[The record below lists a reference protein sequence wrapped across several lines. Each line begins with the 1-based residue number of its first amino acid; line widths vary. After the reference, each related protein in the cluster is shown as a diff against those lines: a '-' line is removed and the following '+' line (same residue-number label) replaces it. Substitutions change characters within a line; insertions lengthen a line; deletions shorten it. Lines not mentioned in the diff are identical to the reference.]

1 MWKDKNG
8 CISESCVSPTSIIIA
23 EVPLNKD
30 PHCEPAEKK
39 GSTILEHFPL
49 PLGGA
54 TLPLMPPSSPQQH
67 SHPLSLH
74 PLRGKITITK
84 EHSEDYQINI
94 GHGLFVPAS
103 STWSIPPFPHFSLN
117 LSLTRSL
124 WLIRVFTLCPSS
136 SLTASGYRIVEGESL
151 DEQKDMK
158 RKCRGGGCNERFSSL
173 SLRFSWFTVA
183 RKHTHGIYPTNHTVP
198 AELWLQEKRPN
209 LF

>member
-1 MWKDKNG
+1 M
-8 CISESCVSPTSIIIA
+8 SPTPIIIA

-39 GSTILEHFPL
+39 GSTILEHFPP

-103 STWSIPPFPHFSLN
+103 SAWSIPPSPHFSLN

-124 WLIRVFTLCPSS
+124 WLICVFTLCPSS
-136 SLTASGYRIVEGESL
+136 SLTASGYT
-151 DEQKDMK
+151 
-158 RKCRGGGCNERFSSL
+158 RG
-173 SLRFSWFTVA
+173 SWRENRLMNRRT
-183 RKHTHGIYPTNHTVP
+183 
-198 AELWLQEKRPN
+198 
-209 LF
+209 

>member
-8 CISESCVSPTSIIIA
+8 CISENSVSPTPVIIA

-30 PHCEPAEKK
+30 PHCERGEKK
-39 GSTILEHFPL
+39 GSTILEHFPP

-54 TLPLMPPSSPQQH
+54 TLPLMPPSSSQQH

-136 SLTASGYRIVEGESL
+136 SLTASGYARGSWRENRLMNRRTWKERVG
-151 DEQKDMK
+151 
-158 RKCRGGGCNERFSSL
+158 RGGL
-173 SLRFSWFTVA
+173 
-183 RKHTHGIYPTNHTVP
+183 
-198 AELWLQEKRPN
+198 
-209 LF
+209 